1 MNTQFKYSDLKT
13 KTYTEL
19 LCLRE
24 KMETFLN
31 QQDSK
36 MFPSFV
42 EYIGFIRN
50 EIASR
55 IGK

>member
-1 MNTQFKYSDLKT
+1 MNRQFKYIDLKT

-36 MFPSFV
+36 MFPFFV
-42 EYIGFIRN
+42 EYLGFIRN